1 MTDFP
6 ALLKPDR
13 GQPARLIHVVD
24 KDTFTLWAKKQPV
37 ARQSMLEAIRF
48 DAKSV
53 FQFAIL
59 PGRKDSEFEVVTCV
73 DRADALA
80 PWCLAKLGESLP
92 AGTYRIDAGE
102 PGLAALGWMLSQHR
116 FTRYKSGKAEKAG
129 PRILLTGDVAAI
141 EGLVGLAEAT
151 ALIRDM
157 VDTPASNMGPADLEA
172 AVRDL
177 GKTTHARV
185 EVTHG
190 DALATGFPMIA
201 AVGGG
206 AARDRT
212 PRLIELVWGKD
223 DAPRIAIVGKGVCFD
238 SGGLDIKP
246 SSGMRLMKKDM
257 GGAAHALAL
266 AKLIIGARLPVR
278 LHLLIPAVENSISA
292 TAFRPGDIIVSR
304 KGLTVEVDNTDAEG
318 RLVLGDALT
327 RAAEDKPEL
336 ILDFATLTG
345 AARVALGPDLPAM
358 FSNDEPLAA
367 DLSAAAQAA
376 HDPLWRMPLWD
387 GYDDMLNSDLADL
400 ANSADSPFAG
410 SITAALFLRRFV
422 DPSTPWAHFDTF
434 AWAPVGQARA
444 AQGWG
449 GAGPPRGLCHARIAL
464 PAALTGGIQGI
475 IDASGTQ
482 QKRSCPV
489 VTVYAAMRSYS

>member
-6 ALLKPDR
+6 ALLQPDR
-13 GQPARLIHVVD
+13 GEPARLIHVVD
-24 KDTFTLWAKKQPV
+24 KQTFTVWAKKQSA

-59 PGRKDSEFEVVTCV
+59 PGRKEGEFEVVTCV
-73 DRADALA
+73 DRADAMA

-92 AGTYRIDAGE
+92 AGKYRIDAGE

-116 FTRYKSGKAEKAG
+116 FTRYKSGKVEAPGA
-129 PRILLTGDVAAI
+129 RVLLTGDAASI
-141 EGLVGLAEAT
+141 DSLVRLAEAT
-151 ALIRDM
+151 ALVRDM
-157 VDTPASNMGPADLEA
+157 VDTPASDMGPAELET

-177 GKTTHARV
+177 GKASHAKV
-185 EVTHG
+185 ELTHG
-190 DALATGFPMIA
+190 DALATGYPMIA

-206 AARDRT
+206 ASRDRA
-212 PRLIELVWGKD
+212 PRLIELRWGKE
-223 DAPRIAIVGKGVCFD
+223 DAPRVAIVGKGVCFD

-257 GGAAHALAL
+257 GGAAHAIAL

-292 TAFRPGDIIVSR
+292 TAFRPGDIIASR
-304 KGLTVEVDNTDAEG
+304 KGLSVEVDNTDAEG

-327 RAAEDKPEL
+327 RAGEEHPAL
-336 ILDFATLTG
+336 IIDFATLTG

-358 FSNDEPLAA
+358 FANDDALAA
-367 DLSAAAQAA
+367 DLASAATDA

-387 GYDDMLNSDLADL
+387 DYDDMLKSDLADL
-400 ANSADSPFAG
+400 ANSSDSPFAG

-422 DPSTPWAHFDTF
+422 DPATPWAHFDTF
-434 AWAPVGQARA
+434 AWAPSARPGRPKGGAALGLRA
-444 AQGWG
+444 AF
-449 GAGPPRGLCHARIAL
+449 AMLESRYPAR
-464 PAALTGGIQGI
+464 
-475 IDASGTQ
+475 
-482 QKRSCPV
+482 
-489 VTVYAAMRSYS
+489 